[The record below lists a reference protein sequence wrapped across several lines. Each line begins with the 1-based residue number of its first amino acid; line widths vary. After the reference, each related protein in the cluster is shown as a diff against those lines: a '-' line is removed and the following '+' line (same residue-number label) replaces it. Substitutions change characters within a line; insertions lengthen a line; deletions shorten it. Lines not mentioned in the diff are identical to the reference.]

1 MSGFYAPRR
10 SPDTLAEGL
19 PARRSPWSPLPSQ
32 FPGVHRP
39 HVERQFSKMP
49 DDDDLPSNSDIRHD
63 VWQMYNEQASK
74 WREDFI
80 EKWNKE
86 MKSLLLFATLFSAV
100 ITAFVVLSYPSLRPD
115 PGLTTVNLLQQVV
128 ASLNANQTLQS
139 VQASAS
145 LVSDSSTTFVPEAY
159 AIRVNT
165 FWFASLVVSVSVAF
179 LTILARQWLA
189 SLDGDLHP
197 SAEGR
202 GRQFQYRYDNTRA
215 WSLGSALECLPLL
228 LHMSLLLFF
237 AGLIDFLWATN
248 STVAIVATVLIG
260 LTVAIYIGTYVLSH
274 LSSTCPYRTSVDP
287 TTWTWEFLRR
297 SIYTSWKI
305 TYPLVKFYRT
315 ILRVFSWCGVDIP
328 PALAYPAR
336 GPILRTEYI
345 MRAYAAPL
353 VDSQSREVNYIF
365 ENTDLMDSRVLSRM
379 VASFQAGLDDHDA
392 ELLAHAIVRF
402 PHLIANRD
410 LFIDAGTVRFLTLW
424 LRWLEEFDYA
434 ELTKPVQKEFA
445 LVERALARLLTEV
458 IEPEDDSR
466 ATLSLWGPPRTYK
479 RPQETMSLNADL
491 ALRTLKLSN
500 LDESGEGKNPDDIIL
515 FAHRLRLQLVAFP
528 LDWSAGPVKASVQE
542 FYGRLSAFQKLNDA
556 ELKSKDNDSE
566 LNRSEDNMSLV
577 NTAIYV
583 ATRVID
589 PQKWT
594 KPTDVVSDRIE
605 HKHCALDALAALVLN
620 NPGLDFAL
628 VRQICWALCVLSIPE
643 RRLIPKFNDF
653 HLLITQ
659 VRSTDKLLDPLKRNV
674 LAPAKQDA
682 VMLHAVLAVFEEL
695 LYSTSSARLPASA
708 PTSDSDALDDREN
721 ADRTQLLTALIAR
734 YPTFL
739 QDLRV
744 ELEQSWTFPTEQSP
758 TASWQHGSFSL
769 HDSLRLLQRVVRIS
783 GFLGYYC
790 PADLGTLKIDREQI
804 TRTTLEI
811 LQFMCNVDNAS
822 QDQIAVHRVAY
833 GAACRFTILNCGV
846 ETPIVPPADEFIFD
860 KYSARDAAEQIVEA
874 LRNASAVFEPPES
887 VKKVLAMMADLRYI
901 SSHSRFR
908 AEILAY
914 LRTPKLDMPE
924 LLDLLVEK
932 RCGVEA
938 REAIDTLN
946 GNGGLER
953 PRITPPRQMPRTRRA
968 TRPRVDATKAGI
980 RLK

>member
-197 SAEGR
+197 SAEGPWPAVSVSL
-202 GRQFQYRYDNTRA
+202 RQHARVEPRFRA
-215 WSLGSALECLPLL
+215 GVPPPPAAHVAPAVLRRPDRLPLGNQLHRRDRGNGPHRTDCCHLYRHLRALAPVVDVSVQNISRSYDVDVGVPPTVDLYLMEDHIPISQVLPHHPSRVL
-228 LHMSLLLFF
+228 L
-237 AGLIDFLWATN
+237 
-248 STVAIVATVLIG
+248 V
-260 LTVAIYIGTYVLSH
+260 
-274 LSSTCPYRTSVDP
+274 R
-287 TTWTWEFLRR
+287 
-297 SIYTSWKI
+297 
-305 TYPLVKFYRT
+305 
-315 ILRVFSWCGVDIP
+315 VDIP

-659 VRSTDKLLDPLKRNV
+659 VRSTDNLLDPLKRNV